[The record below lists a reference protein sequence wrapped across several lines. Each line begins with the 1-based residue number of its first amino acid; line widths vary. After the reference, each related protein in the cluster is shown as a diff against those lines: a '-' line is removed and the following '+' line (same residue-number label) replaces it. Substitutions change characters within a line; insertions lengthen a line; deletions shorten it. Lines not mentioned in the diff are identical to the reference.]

1 VGEILFVGVGL
12 NDERDLSLRAF
23 DELKS
28 ADVVFAEQYTS
39 RLSPGSL
46 KRLEKLIGKTVIE
59 LSREELEGEKPIM
72 EALAQNHRVA
82 LLVAGEPFAATTH
95 VALRLAVE
103 NSGHKWRILHNSSIL
118 TAAASLVGLSHYRFG
133 RTVSLPHPDT
143 EGYRPSSPYEALVA
157 NRKGGLH
164 TLVLLDLDPVRNR
177 YLHAEL
183 ALRHLGSLEAEFKG
197 GVAGPDSLFCVV
209 SRVGSPDAAAW
220 FGTRLELEELDFGPP
235 LHSIIVPGPSLHFL
249 EKEALEK
256 WKPKKL

>member
-12 NDERDLSLRAF
+12 HDERDLSLRAV

-28 ADVVFAEQYTS
+28 VDAVFAEQYTS

-46 KRLEKLIGKTVIE
+46 KRLEELIGKTVIE
-59 LSREELEGEKPIM
+59 LSREELEGEKPIL
-72 EALAQNHRVA
+72 EALSRNERVA

-95 VALRLAVE
+95 IALRLSVE
-103 NSGHKWRILHNSSIL
+103 NNGHKWRILHNSSIL
-118 TAAASLVGLSHYRFG
+118 TAAASLVGLSHYKFG
-133 RTVSLPHPDT
+133 RTVSLPHPKT
-143 EGYRPSSPYEALVA
+143 IGYRPSSPYDALMA
-157 NRKGGLH
+157 NWKGGLH
-164 TLVLLDLDPVRNR
+164 SLVLLDLDPVHNR
-177 YLHAEL
+177 YLTAEL
-183 ALRHLGSLEAEFKG
+183 ALRHLGTLETEFKG

-209 SRVGSPDAAAW
+209 SRAGSPDAAAW

-256 WKPKKL
+256 WRPHRK